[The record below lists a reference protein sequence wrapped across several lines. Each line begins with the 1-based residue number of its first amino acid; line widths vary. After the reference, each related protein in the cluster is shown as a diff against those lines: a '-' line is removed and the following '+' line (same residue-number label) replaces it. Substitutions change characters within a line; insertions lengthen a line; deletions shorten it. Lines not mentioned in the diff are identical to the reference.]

1 MLFTT
6 VIGNKIPA
14 CYGNNLICKPI
25 LDDLY

>member
-14 CYGNNLICKPI
+14 RYGNNLICKPI
-25 LDDLY
+25 FDDLD